1 MPEKTE
7 KRRLKWSE
15 ITHSL
20 RIYRFILPYKWH
32 FIAGMVCL
40 VISTAVVSVLPMG
53 FRQLVDAAN
62 SSSMSSEM
70 LQKLGLILGGV
81 LGVQSFFSY
90 FRIRLFEIVSQRSMS
105 DIRRQ
110 LYEKIITLPISFFEN
125 NRTGDLSSR
134 IGSDVTQLQ
143 EALGFNLAMFVRQLV
158 LPIVC
163 IPFLFT
169 ISVKL
174 TLVMIAT
181 FPPLIFSA
189 VIFGKFIRKLSRQS
203 QDALAFSTTIVEET
217 FQAADVVK
225 SYTNEYYETNRYGA
239 AVLKVADVALYAAKY
254 RAAFVSFIIFALI
267 GGVVLIVWQGL
278 SIVATGGLTMGQLIE
293 FLLFTIFIGGSLGG
307 LSESYSVIQKTVGAG
322 ERINEILE
330 EKSEV
335 NIDEANAAANIQGK
349 VTFNSISFAYP
360 ARKEMPVFTNLSFI
374 ANEGEKIALVG
385 PSGSGK
391 STIIKLLSGYYKP
404 DGGEIQID
412 DKPFSS
418 FTLAA
423 LRKNIGMVP
432 QEVILFGGTIAEN
445 IAYGKTNA
453 TIEEIREAARKANA
467 FDFIESFPD
476 KFETAVGERGVKLSG
491 GQKQRIAIARAI
503 LRNPKILILD
513 EATSALDAESEK
525 LVKDALQELM
535 KGRTTFIIAHRLST
549 IREADKILVIN
560 KGKIVEQGT
569 HKELSNLQDGT
580 YSKLL
585 KLQYELE

>member
-1 MPEKTE
+1 MPENTE

-20 RIYRFILPYKWH
+20 RIYRFILPYKLH

-62 SSSMSSEM
+62 SSSMSSKM

-81 LGVQSFFSY
+81 LGIQSFFSY

-110 LYEKIITLPISFFEN
+110 LYAKIITLPISFFEN

-335 NIDEANAAANIQGK
+335 NINEANPAAIIQGK
-349 VTFNSISFAYP
+349 VTFSNISFAYP
-360 ARKEMPVFTNLSFI
+360 ARKEMPVFTNLSFT
-374 ANEGEKIALVG
+374 AQQGEKIALVG

-418 FTLAA
+418 YTLAA

-453 TIEEIREAARKANA
+453 TVDEIREAARKANA
-467 FDFIESFPD
+467 FDFIESFPE

-549 IREADKILVIN
+549 IREADTILVIN

-585 KLQYELE
+585 KLQYEIE

>member
-1 MPEKTE
+1 
-7 KRRLKWSE
+7 L
-15 ITHSL
+15 L
-20 RIYRFILPYKWH
+20 
-32 FIAGMVCL
+32 
-40 VISTAVVSVLPMG
+40 
-53 FRQLVDAAN
+53 
-62 SSSMSSEM
+62 
-70 LQKLGLILGGV
+70 
-81 LGVQSFFSY
+81 
-90 FRIRLFEIVSQRSMS
+90 
-105 DIRRQ
+105 
-110 LYEKIITLPISFFEN
+110 
-125 NRTGDLSSR
+125 
-134 IGSDVTQLQ
+134 
-143 EALGFNLAMFVRQLV
+143 
-158 LPIVC
+158 
-163 IPFLFT
+163 
-169 ISVKL
+169 
-174 TLVMIAT
+174 
-181 FPPLIFSA
+181 
-189 VIFGKFIRKLSRQS
+189 
-203 QDALAFSTTIVEET
+203 
-217 FQAADVVK
+217 
-225 SYTNEYYETNRYGA
+225 
-239 AVLKVADVALYAAKY
+239 
-254 RAAFVSFIIFALI
+254 
-267 GGVVLIVWQGL
+267 
-278 SIVATGGLTMGQLIE
+278 LIE

-335 NIDEANAAANIQGK
+335 NIREANDAASIQGK
-349 VTFNSISFAYP
+349 VTFSNISFAYP
-360 ARKEMPVFTNLSFI
+360 ARKEMPVFTNLSFT
-374 ANEGEKIALVG
+374 ANEGKKIALVG

-404 DGGEIQID
+404 DGGEILID

-445 IAYGKTNA
+445 IAYGKTDA
-453 TIEEIREAARKANA
+453 TQEEIHEAARKANA
-467 FDFIESFPD
+467 YDFIESFPE

-549 IREADKILVIN
+549 IREADTILVIN